1 MKLLRKI
8 LYVLVG
14 LAMLLAGVLFSLQNR
29 DPIALDLLIYRF
41 SPHSLALW
49 LLSALGI
56 GSLLGLLASGFII
69 LRLRASL
76 AATRRK
82 LDKCHQELDASR
94 IGGTRERE

>member
-14 LAMLLAGVLFSLQNR
+14 LAMLLAGILFALQNR
-29 DPIALDLLIYRF
+29 DPVALDLLIYRF

-76 AATRRK
+76 AVAGRK
-82 LDKCHQELDASR
+82 LDKCDRELDALR
-94 IGGTRERE
+94 IAGTRERE